1 MELEQQIFTLCKAL
15 KLSTVANKFHA
26 VATTAAKESWQY
38 TQFLHELLVLENNSR
53 MDRSKS
59 TLTKLAG
66 FPAIKTLEQFDYTF
80 SVGVNR
86 KQIGELASLSFI
98 KRHENIILLGEC
110 GVGKTHLAIALAYKA
125 VQNRYKAK
133 FTTIAELL
141 ANANKAKKERKY
153 DTFLKSVTNPSVLV
167 IDEIGYFHMNKEE
180 ANHFFQII
188 SKRYEKGSTILTSN
202 LVFSKWTQVFAGDKV
217 VTTAILDRLLHHSH
231 IINIQG
237 DSYRLKEK
245 KESGIINSDLYTLKG
260 HLVSL
265 ELNLQTKQDKTK
277 WWFKF
282 QIVTFF
288 YFLVQN
294 SRVRLTPTIDAA
306 FKVIYTVYF
315 TGSCAVFVYLY
326 PSTFFGL

>member
-1 MELEQQIFTLCKAL
+1 MELEKEITNLCKSL
-15 KLSTVANKFHA
+15 KLSSVADEFHSI
-26 VATTAAKESWQY
+26 ATTAAKESWQY
-38 TQFLHELLVLENNSR
+38 TQFLHELLKLENNSR

-86 KQIGELASLSFI
+86 KQIEELSSLSFI

-125 VQNRYKAK
+125 VQHRYKAK

-153 DTFLKSVTNPSVLV
+153 DTFLKSVTNPSLLV
-167 IDEIGYFHMNKEE
+167 IDEIGYFNMNKEE

-188 SKRYEKGSTILTSN
+188 SKRYEKSSTILTSN

-245 KESGIINSDLYTLKG
+245 KETGILHSEIY
-260 HLVSL
+260 
-265 ELNLQTKQDKTK
+265 
-277 WWFKF
+277 KF
-282 QIVTFF
+282 GAKSSNEVG
-288 YFLVQN
+288 QN
-294 SRVRLTPTIDAA
+294 QEV
-306 FKVIYTVYF
+306 V
-315 TGSCAVFVYLY
+315 
-326 PSTFFGL
+326 